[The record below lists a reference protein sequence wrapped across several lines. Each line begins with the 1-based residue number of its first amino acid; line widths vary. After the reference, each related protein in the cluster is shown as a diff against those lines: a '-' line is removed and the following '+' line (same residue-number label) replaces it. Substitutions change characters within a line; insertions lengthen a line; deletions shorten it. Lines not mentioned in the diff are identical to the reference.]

1 MATSTTMDT
10 RIIEING
17 KRIASGSPSISAAT
31 VDQQLDRDWAKS
43 AFLIADNNLDNEVDV
58 QNRYWS
64 SASAKFTDTRM
75 GGNLGINARPQFTR
89 YSDIRSIGRLR
100 SRSPVSLSNISGNH
114 GMGRY
119 YSEAIDDPA
128 QTIYLRFGVPQFN
141 SLTNFIARAFDPNL
155 SSMARTGRGNSTL
168 YSLGKIAGSAVT
180 IAAFPALSVGILSM
194 QAISSFFMRPT
205 SKFYTM
211 KPTMHLY
218 WLTVNTLV
226 NTLAVNRGVMPK
238 VLAPPSQQR
247 LGKPFE
253 LDAEYMNQ
261 LSGLMPDLFKEGS
274 YIDVFSIA
282 NRTQRLANKMLR
294 ADTAALESGN
304 FDTYTGYLRKE
315 YLGNNSSATY
325 LTNENGDMR
334 LSVWLDKVASFLY
347 YQEDTTSQIEVD
359 PRVDGANIDPNNPLS
374 GQKQD
379 PGFFQSIAENL
390 DAEFDNGSMFATF
403 KVNYSGSVSESFSNS
418 VVESDLSQKLNSMSS
433 QSRQARFAFSEGNI
447 IGGNGIGD
455 VIQSAIGGVTDLA
468 MGALDGITLDFAKI
482 LPVLG
487 GSGYIDIPKHWQS
500 STANLPRTSYTMK
513 LISPY
518 GNTMSQIMNID
529 IPLAMLLAGALPL
542 STGKQSYTSPFLCQL
557 YDRGR
562 CQVRLGMIESL
573 SITRGTSTLGFNTKG
588 NALALDVTFQVVDMS
603 SIMHMPIS
611 PGRMF
616 DADMTLDED
625 NILMDY
631 LAVLAG
637 QDIYSQIYAIPK
649 AKLAAAKRIAQARKL
664 TSSAYW
670 ASLFH
675 EESTSGL
682 FKYVTL
688 GAFNAIEGTSR
699 GNTIAA
705 STTQ

>member
-17 KRIASGSPSISAAT
+17 KRIASGSPSISAAP

-43 AFLIADNNLDNEVDV
+43 AFLIADNNLDNDVDV

-155 SSMARTGRGNSTL
+155 SSMARTGRGNSVL

-238 VLAPPSQQR
+238 TLAPPSQQR

-261 LSGLMPDLFKEGS
+261 LSSLMPDLFKEGS

-282 NRTQRLANKMLR
+282 NRTQRLANRMLR

-334 LSVWLDKVASFLY
+334 LGVWLDKVASFLY

-359 PRVDGANIDPNNPLS
+359 PRVDGTTIDPNDPKS

-403 KVNYSGSVSESFSNS
+403 KVNHTGSVSESFSNS

-433 QSRQARFAFSEGNI
+433 QSRQARFAFAEGNVVGDTVNSI
-447 IGGNGIGD
+447 MSGISDLATGILD
-455 VIQSAIGGVTDLA
+455 GVT
-468 MGALDGITLDFAKI
+468 MGFSKI

-588 NALALDVTFQVVDMS
+588 NALALDVTFQIVDMS

-611 PGRMF
+611 PGKIF